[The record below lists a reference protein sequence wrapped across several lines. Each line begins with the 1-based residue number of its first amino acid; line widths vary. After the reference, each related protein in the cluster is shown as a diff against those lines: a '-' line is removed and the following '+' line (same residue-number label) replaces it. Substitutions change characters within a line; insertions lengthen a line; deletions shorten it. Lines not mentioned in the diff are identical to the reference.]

1 MDNIKRVEYV
11 EKNQL
16 RASLRMLREMDSEAV
31 KIEERLF
38 IKYMDL
44 KNRSETFSKSQSL
57 LRISFLL
64 KFLIFLA
71 VSLG

>member
-1 MDNIKRVEYV
+1 VDNIKRVEYV